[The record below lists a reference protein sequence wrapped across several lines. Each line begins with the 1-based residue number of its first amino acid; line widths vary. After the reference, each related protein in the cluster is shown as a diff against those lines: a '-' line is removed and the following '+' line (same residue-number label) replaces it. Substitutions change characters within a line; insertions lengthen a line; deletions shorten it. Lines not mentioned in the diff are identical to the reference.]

1 MPGEYLSEPI
11 ARKTM
16 ADNPEL
22 AKQFLAK
29 VAADATF
36 AGDRNARLLWWYQQS
51 KYERSDNGR
60 CPIVRVREKNW

>member
-22 AKQFLAK
+22 AKEFLLK
-29 VAADATF
+29 VASDATF
-36 AGDRNARLLWWYQQS
+36 AGDRNARLLWWYQHS
-51 KYERSDNGR
+51 KYQAPDNGR
-60 CPIVRVREKNW
+60 YPIVRVWEKNW